1 MRQIRISFVYAGKIR
16 ASRLVGRA
24 DYGVTWNGPNVFVSV
39 SFRPVIGSILP
50 GARVNEYW
58 VLSVEPLS
66 YPEAF
71 ALIYVTR
78 YDKSMKKATRRRG
91 RPRKVNTLTA
101 AERMRAYRKRKRDA
115 GLKNVRRW
123 EPAEGVRQ
131 YSDHRILDAR
141 SLAMHCKIA
150 QKISR
155 DPDLLDKARAN
166 LERWSAK
173 SEDPLPQYLH
183 DWQEILKRPWPEIA
197 EIITSMS
204 DDATRLRST
213 SPFAGI
219 LTADERDQIY
229 AAFRA

>member
-1 MRQIRISFVYAGKIR
+1 MPQSQLLASF
-16 ASRLVGRA
+16 
-24 DYGVTWNGPNVFVSV
+24 T
-39 SFRPVIGSILP
+39 
-50 GARVNEYW
+50 
-58 VLSVEPLS
+58 
-66 YPEAF
+66 
-71 ALIYVTR
+71 VTR
-78 YDKSMKKATRRRG
+78 YIKCMGSTGNKRG
-91 RPRKVNTLTA
+91 RPRKDNALTA

-123 EPAEGVRQ
+123 EPVEGVRQ

-155 DPDLLDKARAN
+155 DPVLLDKARAN
-166 LERWSAK
+166 LERWIAK

-183 DWQEILKRPWPEIA
+183 EWQEILTRPWLEIA

-204 DDATRLRST
+204 EDSTRLRSS
-213 SPFAGI
+213 SPFAGV

>member
-1 MRQIRISFVYAGKIR
+1 
-16 ASRLVGRA
+16 
-24 DYGVTWNGPNVFVSV
+24 
-39 SFRPVIGSILP
+39 
-50 GARVNEYW
+50 
-58 VLSVEPLS
+58 
-66 YPEAF
+66 
-71 ALIYVTR
+71 
-78 YDKSMKKATRRRG
+78 MKTTTKRRG
-91 RPRKVNTLTA
+91 RPRKDNVMTA
-101 AERMRAYRKRKRDA
+101 AERMRAYRKRRRDA

-141 SLAMHCKIA
+141 SLAMHCKIT

-155 DPDLLDKARAN
+155 NPDLLEKARAN

-173 SEDPLPQYLH
+173 SADPPPQYLH
-183 DWQEILKRPWPEIA
+183 EWHEILNRPWPEIA

-204 DDATRLRST
+204 DDATRLRSS

-219 LTADERDQIY
+219 LSADEREQIY

>member
-1 MRQIRISFVYAGKIR
+1 MRTTGK
-16 ASRLVGRA
+16 
-24 DYGVTWNGPNVFVSV
+24 
-39 SFRPVIGSILP
+39 
-50 GARVNEYW
+50 
-58 VLSVEPLS
+58 
-66 YPEAF
+66 
-71 ALIYVTR
+71 
-78 YDKSMKKATRRRG
+78 KRG
-91 RPRKVNTLTA
+91 RPRKDNALTA

-141 SLAMHCKIA
+141 SLAMHCKIT

-166 LERWSAK
+166 LKRWIAK
-173 SEDPLPQYLH
+173 SEDPLPQYLYE
-183 DWQEILKRPWPEIA
+183 WQELLKRPWQEIA

-204 DDATRLRST
+204 EDATRLRSS

-219 LTADERDQIY
+219 LTADEREQIY

>member
-1 MRQIRISFVYAGKIR
+1 MYLDRTMNLS
-16 ASRLVGRA
+16 ASGR
-24 DYGVTWNGPNVFVSV
+24 V
-39 SFRPVIGSILP
+39 
-50 GARVNEYW
+50 
-58 VLSVEPLS
+58 VL
-66 YPEAF
+66 
-71 ALIYVTR
+71 ALFIVTR
-78 YDKSMKKATRRRG
+78 YDKHMKKTIKKRG
-91 RPRKVNTLTA
+91 RPPKADAMTA

-123 EPAEGVRQ
+123 EPEEGAGVRQ

-150 QKISR
+150 QKVSR
-155 DPDLLDKARAN
+155 DPNLLDKAKAN

-183 DWQEILKRPWPEIA
+183 EWQEILDRPWPEIA

-204 DDATRLRST
+204 EDATRLRSS
-213 SPFAGI
+213 SPFAGA
-219 LTADERDQIY
+219 LTSDERETIY